1 MTMPTPTK
9 TWSVF
14 DTNNGFN
21 STSRL
26 WCQQKAMYEFK
37 EFLKAHGWTVE
48 RSSGYVG
55 GTTWTAGAADYWDM
69 PEAIVGAISG
79 NHAWI
84 VLKSANHGGGNLEI
98 CILCKQAS
106 YYQPPG
112 IYVSAHATGW
122 TGGSTTVDPTNP
134 PFYVTVYANA
144 ASDSGA
150 WAGEPGQ
157 HYWNGAA
164 SSDGQCIWFWIEHA
178 GFQTMHF
185 FIERIKNPVSGVATA
200 DNWAILF
207 RPAQTA
213 NTDKLIIGNYVNG
226 ALGHSH
232 VLASSLACNY
242 FRSVEGCGTD
252 GSHGA
257 MVVGTNPRDSS
268 TSPLYPLGLFTNASL
283 TVAYGRDGELFDLW
297 LARADIINGSTYPG
311 DGSRAFLQV
320 GDFVLPW
327 DGSIPSLS

>member
-1 MTMPTPTK
+1 
-9 TWSVF
+9 
-14 DTNNGFN
+14 
-21 STSRL
+21 
-26 WCQQKAMYEFK
+26 MYEFK

-48 RSSGYVG
+48 RSSGYYG

-69 PEAIVGAISG
+69 PEAIVGDTSTDP
-79 NHAWI
+79 HSWI

-98 CILCKQAS
+98 CILCRQTA
-106 YYQPPG
+106 YYQPPT

-134 PFYVTVYANA
+134 PFYVTVYTNA
-144 ASDSGA
+144 ASELGV
-150 WAGEPGQ
+150 WATASGQ
-157 HYWNGAA
+157 HYWNAAA
-164 SSDGQCIWFWIEHA
+164 SSDGQCIRFWIEHA
-178 GFQTMHF
+178 GAQTMHF
-185 FIERIKNPVSGVATA
+185 FIERIKNPVSGVAA
-200 DNWAILF
+200 DDNWVILY
-207 RPAQTA
+207 RPGLDST
-213 NTDKLIIGNYVNG
+213 TDKLTIANYVNSG
-226 ALGHSH
+226 VQGHSH
-232 VLASSLACNY
+232 VLASSLAFHY
-242 FRSVEGCGTD
+242 YLSAEGCGTG

-268 TSPLYPLGLFTNASL
+268 TSPLYPLGLFTTASL

-327 DGSIPSLS
+327 DGSVPSLS